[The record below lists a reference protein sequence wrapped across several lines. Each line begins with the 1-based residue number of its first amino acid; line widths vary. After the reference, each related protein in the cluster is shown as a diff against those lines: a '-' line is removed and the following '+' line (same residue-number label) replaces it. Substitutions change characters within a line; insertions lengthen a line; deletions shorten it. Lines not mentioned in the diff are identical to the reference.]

1 MDRTEFGRRII
12 LFFLLFVLGG
22 VFLLN
27 AEPAALTPSCNLS
40 FSCPSSTPTS
50 PAVVSGKLSNAY
62 CIVTGTK
69 ISVGSCIDSSASIA
83 VLALIVSF
91 LMVAVSYMIGEVI
104 KIDEF
109 KGWYKGELW
118 ETAKSVLLIVIIYS
132 LLVEIGGVANAL
144 TGGGALPA
152 APSGSAGLSSTLS
165 TLYSNVQNDY
175 ISPELNN
182 VAYPAYYGILGV
194 AVGLDYIKSFVLYIN
209 IPIPILPIPGAV
221 AGALATGVEENVF
234 FSNVLISGKSYS
246 FVNQAF
252 DFITVPLL
260 ILFQFL
266 NDVMVPLLVTSL
278 SVLLPIGIIF
288 RSMPFLRPIGGM
300 LIAFAIAI
308 SIVFPTLLLAVNMP
322 IQNFMAGIL
331 TPPAAPS
338 SVTIPAAPLECTL
351 LQSMINFA
359 TPLCLFVNPST
370 INFASGF
377 VIGMFG
383 PMTGIFTVY
392 NAILGWILPLVIQ
405 FILLIIDL
413 IITIVIGQQIST
425 MLGGRKMTLGI
436 GKLSL
441 I

>member
-1 MDRTEFGRRII
+1 MNRTEFGRRII
-12 LFFLLFVLGG
+12 LFFLLFVLGM
-22 VFLLN
+22 VFFLN
-27 AEPAALTPSCNLS
+27 AKPAASTPSCTIS
-40 FSCPSSTPTS
+40 FSCTPSSTTT
-50 PAVVSGKLSNAY
+50 PAAVNNKLTNAY

-69 ISVGSCIDSSASIA
+69 TSVGNCIEKSASIA
-83 VLALIVSF
+83 VLALIISF

-144 TGGGALPA
+144 TGNGALPST
-152 APSGSAGLSSTLS
+152 PSGSNGLSSTLS
-165 TLYSNVQNDY
+165 TLYSNVQNNY
-175 ISPELNN
+175 ISPELNA

-194 AVGLDYIKSFVLYIN
+194 AVGLDFIKSFVIYLN

-221 AGALATGVEENVF
+221 AGALATGVQENVF
-234 FSNVLISGKSYS
+234 FSNVLISGQSYS

-260 ILFQFL
+260 VLFQFL
-266 NDVMVPLLVTSL
+266 NDVMIPLLVTSL

-308 SIVFPTLLLAVNMP
+308 SLVFPTLLLAVNLP
-322 IQNFMAGIL
+322 VQNFMTGIL
-331 TPPAAPS
+331 NPPAVPS
-338 SVTIPAAPLECTL
+338 SVAISAGPLECTL
-351 LQSMINFA
+351 LQSMVTFL
-359 TPLCLFVNPST
+359 TPLCALVNPDT
-370 INFASGF
+370 VNFANGL
-377 VIGMFG
+377 VIGLFG

-392 NAILGWILPLVIQ
+392 NAILGWILPLIIQ

-425 MLGGRKMTLGI
+425 MLGGRKMALGI